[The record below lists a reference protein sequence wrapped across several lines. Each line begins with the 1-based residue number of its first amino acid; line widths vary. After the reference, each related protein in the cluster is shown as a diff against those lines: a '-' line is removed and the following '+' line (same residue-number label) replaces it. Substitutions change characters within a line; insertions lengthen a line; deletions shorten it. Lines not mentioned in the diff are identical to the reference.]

1 MKREFINED
10 LGLATHFDQDVS
22 FFFLIIKQIFKKKSY
37 IFNHMNNYCIILL
50 RI

>member
-22 FFFLIIKQIFKKKSY
+22 FFFLIKQIFKKRSY
-37 IFNHMNNYCIILL
+37 IFNHMNNCCIILL